1 MRRIL
6 LAIVYILLMISPVS
20 AQPETLTLRHI
31 SQTKG
36 LPNNH
41 ITELYK
47 DSRGFLW
54 IGSAAGLFRYDGYS
68 TRKVTD
74 MVGKRTGVLSEQILR
89 IQEDAVGRLWV
100 QSESYHA
107 IYDPV
112 TNTLT
117 DWISEFIEKC
127 GIEGY
132 VTAVFSD
139 ENGDIWLATQQD
151 ALYRIRIKENKAE
164 KASGVSLTDK
174 TICSLATSRGKII
187 GVTTTGALLET
198 DPNTMKMRFISN
210 GPYDTKTD
218 PSHHLIYADKLER
231 LWITNNE
238 RMFLY
243 DLKSNSWQNSLLPN
257 QGYFGVVKKIYN
269 DSKGNLWIARDHHGI
284 EKLEFIDDKYQI
296 LPVATGGDF
305 IPRSTVSSIL
315 EDENGTLLFGTYKL
329 GLYSYNESVNKFKTE
344 GFPNLDK
351 QPDVNCMIT
360 TPDGTVWIGT
370 DNSGLW
376 TWHPKSNQHNQIP
389 DATEAT
395 PSAITSLAGSHDGE
409 IYIGKFAKG
418 LFRYNDGQVV
428 FHKTDSEIDRS
439 YVWSMDFDKK
449 GILWIGTLGNGVFRY
464 DIKNG
469 ATEHFTNSNS
479 QLKSDYIISVLPSK
493 DGNIYFGTSGGVC
506 CYNSAAKSINPVSI
520 DDDPSLSNSKIMQ
533 IIEDT
538 RGLLWISTTSGLKVL
553 DRKREKV
560 HDIPNS
566 ESSFGA
572 DVLGIIED
580 NGGGIWVSNSSRLTN
595 FKVNYDE
602 TSGNLEVTRMEYDRQ
617 SGLPECDFNQRSFVK
632 LQDGSIAVG
641 DPFGIIHFNPSDIR
655 MNVNKPRVI
664 FTDLYMDNKPID
676 AGEKID
682 GRVALKKAI
691 FSGERIEFNHNP
703 KEFTVF
709 FTSDNYALPE
719 KTRFK
724 YRLEGY
730 SNQWTEC
737 PEGINYVTYTNLSP
751 GNYRLHVVAINE
763 DGYESETPATLD
775 IKIHHSF
782 WGSPWAWIIYALIA
796 AAFVWLIV
804 MIAGK
809 RERRILE
816 QRTQKE
822 NQRKQE
828 ELNQLKFKFF
838 TNVSH
843 DLRTPLTLIVS
854 PLEDMIKESTDDRQ
868 SKRLNQMRNNVLRL
882 LSLVNQLLDF
892 RKSEEADL
900 HLSPS
905 EGDIVAFARN
915 VCTSFVSLSD
925 RKNINLTFY
934 SSEPRIE
941 LLFDEDKM
949 EKIFMNLLGNA
960 FKFTPA
966 GGRIDVAI
974 ELSGN
979 DNSKLRIQVSDTGI
993 GIKDKDKAHIF
1004 ERFYQVD
1011 DDGESHPGTGSGIGL
1026 SMVSEYVKL
1035 HDGKIRVADNVER
1048 GSVFII
1054 EIPIRHSESSQSSG
1068 VVLTPS
1074 VNFGKAT
1081 TTIASESI
1089 VDKQSKRKTVLVVDD
1104 SPDMTEMLKDSLEN
1118 IYEVLTASDGVEAL
1132 NKALEAKPDIILT
1145 DLMMPNMNGMELCR
1159 ALKENP
1165 ETVNIPIIILTAK
1178 HDLGVKLEGLTIGA
1192 DDYITKPFNLDVL
1205 RLRMGRLIQL
1215 NLKGARRTQI
1225 EPEPD
1230 NIKITPLDERLI
1242 EKAMKY
1248 VSQNISKPELSV
1260 EELSEVLGMSRV
1272 SLYKKIKQ
1280 ITGKSPIE
1288 FIRIIRL
1295 KRAAQLLRES
1305 QLNIS
1310 EIAYQT
1316 GFNNPKMFSRYFKEE
1331 FGILPSVYQSQQE
1344 PDITV
1349 NY

>member
-6 LAIVYILLMISPVS
+6 LAIASILLMIQLVS
-20 AQPETLTLRHI
+20 AQPEILTLRHI

-41 ITELYK
+41 ITDLYK

-54 IGSAAGLFRYDGYS
+54 IGSAAGLFRYDGYA

-74 MVGKRTGVLSEQILR
+74 MTGKSTGVLNELILR
-89 IQEDAVGRLWV
+89 IQEDALGRLWV
-100 QSESYHA
+100 QSESYYA
-107 IYDPV
+107 IYDPE
-112 TNTLT
+112 TNTHT
-117 DWISEFIEKC
+117 DWISEFIKNL

-132 VTAVFSD
+132 VTALFSD
-139 ENGDIWLATQQD
+139 ENGDIWLAIQHD
-151 ALYRIRIKENKAE
+151 ALYRIRIKENKVE
-164 KASGVSLTDK
+164 KVSGASLTNQS
-174 TICSLATSRGKII
+174 ICSLIKSGEKII

-198 DPNTMKMRFISN
+198 NPNTMKMSLKSN
-210 GPYDTKTD
+210 GPYETESE
-218 PSHHLIYADKLER
+218 PSHHLIYADNSGR

-238 RMFLY
+238 RMLLY
-243 DLKSNSWQNSLLPN
+243 DLNSNSWQNHLLPD
-257 QGYFGVVKKIYN
+257 QGFLGVVKTIYN
-269 DSKGNLWIARDHHGI
+269 DSRGNLWIARDHHGI
-284 EKLEFIDDKYQI
+284 EKLVFINGKYQI

-305 IPRSTVSSIL
+305 IPQSTVSSIL

-329 GLYSYNESVNKFKTE
+329 GLYSYNESVNKFRIV

-351 QPDVNCMIT
+351 KPDVNCMVAS
-360 TPDGTVWIGT
+360 PDGSVWIGT

-376 TWHPKSNQHNQIP
+376 KWYPQNDHYEYIP
-389 DATEAT
+389 DATEASPNAVT
-395 PSAITSLAGSHDGE
+395 ALAASPEGE
-409 IYIGKFAKG
+409 LYIGKFAKG
-418 LFRYNDGQVV
+418 LFKYKGGQVELL
-428 FHKTDSEIDRS
+428 KTDSEIDRS
-439 YVWSMDFDKK
+439 YVWNMDFDSN
-449 GILWIGTLGNGVFRY
+449 GILWLGTLGNGVIRY
-464 DIKNG
+464 DLRNG
-469 ATEHFTNSNS
+469 TVEQFTNANS
-479 QLKSDYIISVLPSK
+479 QLKSDYILSVLPSK
-493 DGNIYFGTSGGVC
+493 DGNVYIGSSGGVS
-506 CYNSAAKSINPVSI
+506 CYDSSSKTLTSVSI
-520 DDDPSLSNSKIMQ
+520 DNDTSLNDSKIMQ
-533 IIEDT
+533 IIEDS
-538 RGLLWISTTSGLKVL
+538 RGLLWISSTSGLKVL
-553 DRKREKV
+553 DWKKGKV
-560 HDIPNS
+560 YDIANG
-566 ESSFGA
+566 ESPYGA
-572 DVLGIIED
+572 DVLGMIED
-580 NGGGIWVSNSSRLTN
+580 NSGSIWVSNSSRLTN
-595 FKVNYDE
+595 FKVNYDDAD
-602 TSGNLEVTRMEYDRQ
+602 SDLKVTRMEYDRQ

-632 LQDGSIAVG
+632 LQDGSIGVG
-641 DPFGIIHFNPSDIR
+641 APFGIIYFNPNDIR
-655 MNVNKPRVI
+655 RNISKPKVI
-664 FTDLYMDNKPID
+664 FTDLYMDNKPI
-676 AGEKID
+676 AVGEKID
-682 GRVALKKAI
+682 GRVALNKAI
-691 FSGERIEFNHNP
+691 FSDERIEFNHNP
-703 KEFTVF
+703 KEFTIF

-730 SNQWTEC
+730 SDQWTEC
-737 PEGINYVTYTNLSP
+737 PKGINYVTYTNLSP
-751 GNYRLHVVAINE
+751 GNYRLHVTAINE
-763 DGYESETPATLD
+763 DGYESEVPATID

-782 WGSPWAWIIYALIA
+782 WGSPWAWIIYALIT

-804 MIAGK
+804 MIAG
-809 RERRILE
+809 RHERRILE
-816 QRTQKE
+816 QRTLKE
-822 NQRKQE
+822 NQKKQE

-854 PLEDMIKESTDDRQ
+854 PLEDMIKESVDDRQ
-868 SKRLNQMRNNVLRL
+868 TKRLNQMRNNALRL

-892 RKSEEADL
+892 RKSDEADL
-900 HLSPS
+900 HLNPS
-905 EGDIVAFARN
+905 EGDIVTFARN
-915 VCTSFVSLSD
+915 VCNSFVSLSD

-934 SSEPRIE
+934 SSEPSIE

-974 ELSGN
+974 ELSGE
-979 DNSKLRIQVSDTGI
+979 DKSKLRIQVSDTGI
-993 GIKDKDKAHIF
+993 GIKDKDKTHIF

-1035 HDGKIRVADNVER
+1035 HDGSIRVADNVER

-1054 EIPIRHSESSQSSG
+1054 EIPIRHSETSQSCKTAEVANYLG
-1068 VVLTPS
+1068 
-1074 VNFGKAT
+1074 NDGIADAET
-1081 TTIASESI
+1081 TVSKSNGYN
-1089 VDKQSKRKTVLVVDD
+1089 QSKRKTVLVVDD
-1104 SPDMTEMLKDSLEN
+1104 SQDMTEMLKDSLDN

-1132 NKALEAKPDIILT
+1132 KTALEAKPDIILT
-1145 DLMMPNMNGMELCR
+1145 DLMMPNMNGIELCR

-1205 RLRMGRLIQL
+1205 RLRMRRLIEL
-1215 NLKGARRTQI
+1215 NSKGARRTLI
-1225 EPEPD
+1225 EPEPE

-1248 VSQNISKPELSV
+1248 VSQNISNPELSV
-1260 EELSEVLGMSRV
+1260 EELSEALGMSRV

-1316 GFNNPKMFSRYFKEE
+1316 GFNNPKMFSRYFKDE
-1331 FGILPSVYQSQQE
+1331 FGILPSLYKSQEEGKQ
-1344 PDITV
+1344 
-1349 NY
+1349 

>member
-1 MRRIL
+1 MIPRIL
-6 LAIVYILLMISPVS
+6 LVIATILLMIPMAS
-20 AQPETLTLRHI
+20 ALPAPLTLRHI
-31 SQTKG
+31 SQMKG
-36 LPNNH
+36 LSNNH

-54 IGSAAGLFRYDGYS
+54 IGTAAGLFRYDGYS
-68 TRKVTD
+68 SRKVTD
-74 MVGKRTGVLSEQILR
+74 MVGKPTGVLSEQILR
-89 IQEDAVGRLWV
+89 IQEDTLGRLWV

-117 DWISEFIEKC
+117 DWISDFINEL
-127 GIEGY
+127 GLDGY

-139 ENGDIWLATQQD
+139 ENGDIWLAIQND
-151 ALYRIRIKENKAE
+151 ALYRIRIKENKVE
-164 KASGVSLTDK
+164 KVSGMALTDK
-174 TICSLATSRGKII
+174 TICSLTMSRGKIV

-198 DPNTMKMRFISN
+198 DPNTMKMHIIST
-210 GPYDTKTD
+210 GPYERDSD
-218 PSHHLIYADKLER
+218 PSHHLIYADKSER

-238 RMFLY
+238 QMFLY
-243 DLKSNSWQNSLLPN
+243 DFKSDSWQNQLLPD
-257 QGYFGVVKKIYN
+257 QGFLGVVKTIYN
-269 DSKGNLWIARDHHGI
+269 DSRGNLWIARDHNGI
-284 EKLEFIDDKYQI
+284 EKLEFIDGKYQI
-296 LPVATGGDF
+296 MPVATGGDF
-305 IPRSTVSSIL
+305 IPQSTVSAIL

-329 GLYSYNESVNKFKTE
+329 GLYSYNESVNKFHTE
-344 GFPNLDK
+344 SFPNFDK
-351 QPDVNCMIT
+351 KPDVNCMVAS
-360 TPDGTVWIGT
+360 PDGYVWIGT

-376 TWHPKSNQHNQIP
+376 KWYPKSDRHEYIH

-395 PSAITSLAGSHDGE
+395 PNAVTALASSPDGE
-409 IYIGKFAKG
+409 LYIGKFAKG
-418 LFRYNDGQVV
+418 LFKYKDGQVSLL
-428 FHKTDSEIDRS
+428 KTDSEIDRS
-439 YVWSMDFDKK
+439 YVWSMDFDKN
-449 GILWIGTLGNGVFRY
+449 GILWIGTLGNGVIRY
-464 DIKNG
+464 DLRNG
-469 ATEHFTNSNS
+469 TVEQFTNANS
-479 QLKSDYIISVLPSK
+479 ELKSDYIISILPSQ
-493 DGNIYFGTSGGVC
+493 DGNVYIGTSGGVG
-506 CYNSAAKSINPVSI
+506 CYDSRAKTLTSVSI
-520 DDDPSLSNSKIMQ
+520 GDDSSLNNSKIMQ
-533 IIEDT
+533 IIEDS

-553 DRKREKV
+553 DRKKGKV
-560 HDIPNS
+560 HDIQNGDTT
-566 ESSFGA
+566 FGA

-580 NGGGIWVSNSSRLTN
+580 NSGSIWVSNSSLLTN
-595 FKVNYDE
+595 FKVKYDE
-602 TSGNLEVTRMEYDRQ
+602 ADGSLEVTRMEYDRQ
-617 SGLPECDFNQRSFVK
+617 SGLPECDFNQRSFVR
-632 LQDGSIAVG
+632 LQDGTIGVG
-641 DPFGIIHFNPSDIR
+641 GPFGIIYFNPNDIR
-655 MNVNKPRVI
+655 RNVSKPKVI
-664 FTDLYMDNKPID
+664 FTDLYMDNKPI
-676 AGEKID
+676 AVGEEID
-682 GRVALKKAI
+682 GRVALTKAI

-703 KEFTVF
+703 KEFTIF

-730 SNQWTEC
+730 SNQWMEC
-737 PEGINYVTYTNLSP
+737 PEGVNYVTYTNLSP
-751 GNYRLHVVAINE
+751 GNYRLQVVAINE
-763 DGYESETPATLD
+763 DGYESKSPATLD

-804 MIAGK
+804 KIAGR

-816 QRTQKE
+816 QRAQKE
-822 NQRKQE
+822 NQKKQE

-868 SKRLNQMRNNVLRL
+868 TKRLNQMRNNALRL

-892 RKSEEADL
+892 RKSDEADL
-900 HLSPS
+900 HLNPS

-934 SSEPRIE
+934 SSEPSID

-974 ELSGN
+974 ELSGEEK
-979 DNSKLRIQVSDTGI
+979 SKLRIQVSDTGI

-1011 DDGESHPGTGSGIGL
+1011 DDGESQVGTGSGIGL
-1026 SMVSEYVKL
+1026 SMVSEYVML
-1035 HDGKIRVADNVER
+1035 HDGTIRVADNVER

-1054 EIPIRHSESSQSSG
+1054 EIPIRHSE
-1068 VVLTPS
+1068 
-1074 VNFGKAT
+1074 AT
-1081 TTIASESI
+1081 KEITEAPKGLSDEGNVTATAASLDGMS
-1089 VDKQSKRKTVLVVDD
+1089 DNQAKRKRVLVVDD
-1104 SPDMTEMLKDSLEN
+1104 SQDMTEMLKDSLDN
-1118 IYEVLTASDGVEAL
+1118 IYDVIMASDGVKGL
-1132 NKALEAKPDIILT
+1132 KKAMETKPDIILT

-1205 RLRMGRLIQL
+1205 RLRMRRLIEL
-1215 NLKGARRTQI
+1215 NSKGARRTLI

-1230 NIKITPLDERLI
+1230 NIKITPLDEKLI

-1248 VSQNISKPELSV
+1248 VSQNISNSELSV
-1260 EELSEVLGMSRV
+1260 EELSEALGMSRV

-1316 GFNNPKMFSRYFKEE
+1316 GFNNPKMFSRYFKDE
-1331 FGILPSVYQSQQE
+1331 FGILPSLYQSQE
-1344 PDITV
+1344 EGRGKR
-1349 NY
+1349 